1 MASAAKLL
9 LTFAGTNGDVNFL
22 YSYANPEAASA
33 KVKALMNGLIA
44 NGSIFENP
52 PVTAKSAKIITTTTT
67 EYDLSA

>member
-1 MASAAKLL
+1 MAAASKLV
-9 LTFAGTNGDVNFL
+9 LTFAGTNKDVSFSYN
-22 YSYANPEAASA
+22 YANSEAASA

-52 PVTAKSAKIITTTTT
+52 PVSAKSAKIVTTTTT